1 MNLTP
6 DERRIRAA
14 LEQIETPMYDISAAV
29 REQRARRSRRIP
41 LRSPQRI
48 LAAVLAAVLLTMTAA
63 AAVMQLSGGWHAIF
77 GSGVTLPEGIALP
90 LQTSQAVD
98 GCTVTLEDAIV
109 SSSSIA
115 AIFSVQRTDGAALED
130 QVEFGDIL
138 LSVDGAAPQSPHI
151 AQSVYDP
158 DHPEIQ
164 YSYQEYEYFGG
175 QEDEEISLTFAVD
188 PIRHIE
194 VQGPLDA
201 DIDLAALYGA
211 QPLALVEESSDTT
224 LAAAYVQQD
233 FAAVP
238 LPLDS
243 RAPDIR
249 FAGMSLRGDSL
260 YLALSAPV
268 EGASAEVSALLD
280 TRTGESIPSDSGS
293 SFGQAEGMLQYYE
306 TRFPGITA
314 DDLPYLQPQITYTF
328 PLPLTP
334 ETLTFSFST
343 APVAAYAHNMD
354 LHLPDGTHVTRI
366 SVSPIGIQ
374 LNGTCHATPDWQR
387 PTISL
392 LLQDGT
398 TVSTNAYATGITS
411 SDSDPAANFD
421 ISYEYK
427 TGAHSRRFLP
437 LSDIAAVIIE
447 DMTITIAE

>member
-63 AAVMQLSGGWHAIF
+63 AAVMQFSGGWHAIF
-77 GSGVTLPEGIALP
+77 GSGVTLPEGVALP
-90 LQTSQAVD
+90 LQTSQTVD

-115 AIFSVQRTDGAALED
+115 AMFSVRRTDGAALED

-201 DIDLAALYGA
+201 DIDLAALLTRA
-211 QPLALVEESSDTT
+211 AEVVAAPDSRIASHRNT
-224 LAAAYVQQD
+224 LA
-233 FAAVP
+233 
-238 LPLDS
+238 
-243 RAPDIR
+243 
-249 FAGMSLRGDSL
+249 
-260 YLALSAPV
+260 
-268 EGASAEVSALLD
+268 
-280 TRTGESIPSDSGS
+280 
-293 SFGQAEGMLQYYE
+293 GQL
-306 TRFPGITA
+306 
-314 DDLPYLQPQITYTF
+314 
-328 PLPLTP
+328 
-334 ETLTFSFST
+334 
-343 APVAAYAHNMD
+343 
-354 LHLPDGTHVTRI
+354 
-366 SVSPIGIQ
+366 
-374 LNGTCHATPDWQR
+374 
-387 PTISL
+387 
-392 LLQDGT
+392 
-398 TVSTNAYATGITS
+398 
-411 SDSDPAANFD
+411 
-421 ISYEYK
+421 
-427 TGAHSRRFLP
+427 
-437 LSDIAAVIIE
+437 
-447 DMTITIAE
+447 IAEAAIRRARPS